1 MEIEIKIILFTIAE
15 KYEILRNK
23 SNKRHKNPKTLL
35 REIKEFINKWRYTLF
50 MSGRLNIV
58 KMPVLPKLIC
68 KLNAISIKFPS
79 AFFVE
84 VDHLVLKF
92 T

>member
-1 MEIEIKIILFTIAE
+1 
-15 KYEILRNK
+15 
-23 SNKRHKNPKTLL
+23 
-35 REIKEFINKWRYTLF
+35 

-92 T
+92 TWNTKDIRRAKTTVKKNKFGGLTLIS